1 MISGG
6 EKTMRFFHLSDLHIG
21 KHLHMYNL
29 AQEQKYI
36 FEQIIEK
43 ILEYRP
49 DAIVIAGDIYDKAVP
64 SGEAYQ
70 LFDGFLNRL
79 AEIEPSVPALII
91 AGNHDNQERLS
102 YAASF
107 LERHQ
112 IYIAT
117 KPPQEEE
124 EQLKKVTL
132 KDSYGEVDFYL
143 FPFIKPG
150 YVRHLLPEEENL
162 SYERAYERMLEREQ
176 LDFKRRNVL
185 IAHQFFVNQGKKPEC
200 CDSEQMSLNVG
211 GVDSIDIRVVEGFD
225 YVAAGHIHGAQ
236 TFEKGKVRYC
246 GTPLKYSV
254 SEEQHKKSITLVT
267 LENKGKDPVVET
279 IPLVP
284 LHDVK
289 RLKGSLDELLQMED
303 IDKEDYVSITLTD
316 EKELYRPKDV
326 LGEVYPRILE
336 IAVDNTRTRNI
347 YTGFDSE
354 AEEEMRLE
362 SPLEAFRE
370 FYQLMQQQPLSEA
383 EESVIV
389 ELLEHAGGDVS

>member
-1 MISGG
+1 
-6 EKTMRFFHLSDLHIG
+6 MRFFHLSDLHIG

-36 FEQIIEK
+36 FEQIIK
-43 ILEYRP
+43 RIMEYKP
-49 DAIVIAGDIYDKAVP
+49 DAIVIAGDIYDKSVP

-70 LFDGFLNRL
+70 LFDGFLNSL
-79 AEIEPSVPALII
+79 AGIKPSIPALII

-107 LERHQ
+107 LERNQ

-117 KPPQEEE
+117 KPPQEDG
-124 EQLKKVTL
+124 EQLKKVVIE
-132 KDSYGEVDFYL
+132 DVYGEVDFYL

-150 YVRHLLPEEENL
+150 YVRHLFPNEEIL

-176 LDFKRRNVL
+176 IDWKRRNVL
-185 IAHQFFVNQGKKPEC
+185 IAHQFFVNQGKRPEC
-200 CDSEQMSLNVG
+200 CDSEQMSLNIG
-211 GVDSIDIRVVEGFD
+211 GVDSIDIKVVDGFD
-225 YVAAGHIHGAQ
+225 YVAAGHIHGPQ
-236 TFEKGKVRYC
+236 TFENGKVRYC

-254 SEEQHKKSITLVT
+254 SEELHKKSITLVT
-267 LENKGKDPVVET
+267 LEEKGKEPVMET
-279 IPLVP
+279 IPLMP

-289 RLKGSLDELLQMED
+289 RLKGSLDELLQKKN

-336 IAVDNTRTRNI
+336 IMVDNSRTRNI
-347 YTGFDSE
+347 YAGFDME
-354 AEEEMRLE
+354 NEENMRLE
-362 SPLEAFRE
+362 TPLEAFRE
-370 FYQLMQQQPLSEA
+370 FYQLMQQQPLSES
-383 EESVIV
+383 EEAVIV
-389 ELLEHAGGDVS
+389 ELLEQTGGDVS

>member
-1 MISGG
+1 M
-6 EKTMRFFHLSDLHIG
+6 KFFHLSDLHIG

-36 FEQIIEK
+36 FNQIIEK
-43 ILEYRP
+43 ILEYKP

-70 LFDGFLNRL
+70 LFDCFLNRL
-79 AEIEPSVPALII
+79 AGIEPAIPILII
-91 AGNHDNQERLS
+91 AGNHDNQERLQ

-117 KPPQEEE
+117 KPPQEEGE
-124 EQLKKVTL
+124 ALKKVTL
-132 KDSYGEVDFYL
+132 KDACGEVNFYL

-150 YVRHLLPEEENL
+150 YVRHLFPEEEVL

-176 LDFKRRNVL
+176 IDVKQRNVL

-200 CDSEQMSLNVG
+200 CDSEQMNLNVG
-211 GVDSIDIRVVEGFD
+211 GVDSIDIRVVDGFD
-225 YVAAGHIHGAQ
+225 YVAAGHIHGPQ
-236 TFEKGKVRYC
+236 TFENGKVRYC

-254 SEEQHKKSITLVT
+254 SEERHNKSITLVT
-267 LENKGKDPVVET
+267 LEEKGKEPVIES

-289 RLKGSLDELLQMED
+289 RLKGSLDELLQMDD
-303 IDKEDYVSITLTD
+303 INKDDYVSITLTD
-316 EKELYRPKDV
+316 EKELYHPKDV
-326 LGEVYPRILE
+326 LGEVFPRILE
-336 IAVDNTRTRNI
+336 ITVDNSRTRNI
-347 YTGFDSE
+347 YAGFDSE
-354 AEEEMRLE
+354 TEEEMRLE

-370 FYQLMQQQPLSEA
+370 FYQLMQQQPLSES
-383 EESVIV
+383 EEAVIV
-389 ELLEHAGGDVS
+389 ELLEHAGGEVS

>member
-1 MISGG
+1 
-6 EKTMRFFHLSDLHIG
+6 MRFFHLSDLHIG

-36 FEQIIEK
+36 FEQIIK
-43 ILEYRP
+43 RIMEYKP
-49 DAIVIAGDIYDKAVP
+49 DAIVIAGDIYDKSVP

-70 LFDGFLNRL
+70 LFDGFLNSL
-79 AEIEPSVPALII
+79 AGIKPSIPTLII

-107 LERHQ
+107 LERNQ

-117 KPPQEEE
+117 KPPQEDG
-124 EQLKKVTL
+124 EQLKKVVIE
-132 KDSYGEVDFYL
+132 DVYGEVDFYL

-150 YVRHLLPEEENL
+150 YVRHLFPNEEIL

-176 LDFKRRNVL
+176 IDWKRRNVL
-185 IAHQFFVNQGKKPEC
+185 IAHQFFVNQGKRPEC
-200 CDSEQMSLNVG
+200 CDSEQMSLNIG
-211 GVDSIDIRVVEGFD
+211 GVDSIDIKVVDGFD
-225 YVAAGHIHGAQ
+225 YVAAGHIHGPQ
-236 TFEKGKVRYC
+236 TFENGKVRYC

-254 SEEQHKKSITLVT
+254 SEELHKKSITLVT
-267 LENKGKDPVVET
+267 LEEKGKEPVMEN
-279 IPLVP
+279 IPLMP

-289 RLKGSLDELLQMED
+289 RLKGSLDELLQKKN

-336 IAVDNTRTRNI
+336 IMVDNSRTRNI
-347 YTGFDSE
+347 YAGFDME
-354 AEEEMRLE
+354 NEENMRLE
-362 SPLEAFRE
+362 TPLEAFRE
-370 FYQLMQQQPLSEA
+370 FYQLMQQQPLSES
-383 EESVIV
+383 EEAVIV
-389 ELLEHAGGDVS
+389 ELLEQTGGDVS